1 MSTTCELSF
10 QQKSLFQQGY
20 QHYSAQ
26 ELKQLEWGLRF
37 TPAVC
42 SAITAYGLY
51 TQQPYVL
58 FFVGILGMWA
68 FFFPAGHPMD
78 LIYNRLVRHVFNA
91 IELPENPF
99 QRRLACFAAGIM
111 NTSAAIL
118 FLTGFSVIAIA
129 VGVTLLLLQAIVIT
143 THFCTLSWM
152 YEGLM
157 RMLGKWK
164 TPMDLNEAKS
174 MIENGA
180 MVVDVRSQNEF
191 ASESIECTVNLPLEN
206 LDDNTDKFKGQ
217 TTLVFCNSGTRSHIA
232 MEKLQHYGVENV
244 FNLGG
249 FTRAKELMAT
259 TLNLKT
265 GENEDGVDHLYFA
278 AKADT

>member
-1 MSTTCELSF
+1 MSKTCELTF

-26 ELKQLEWGLRF
+26 ELSQLEWGLRF

-51 TQQPYVL
+51 TQQPYIL

-78 LIYNRLVRHVFNA
+78 LIYNRVVRHAFKA

-99 QRRLACFAAGIM
+99 QRRLACFAAGVM
-111 NTSAAIL
+111 NTAAAIL
-118 FLTGFSVIAIA
+118 FLTEFPVAAIV
-129 VGVTLLLLQAIVIT
+129 VGLTLLTLQLIVIT

-157 RMLGKWK
+157 RMLGKWQVPVDMGRAK
-164 TPMDLNEAKS
+164 TMV
-174 MIENGA
+174 ENGA

-191 ASESIECTVNLPLEN
+191 VSESIEHTVNLPLEN
-206 LDDNTDKFKGQ
+206 LDENTEKFKDQ
-217 TTLVFCNSGTRSHIA
+217 TALIFCNSGTRSHIA
-232 MEKLQHYGVENV
+232 VEKLKQHGLKNV
-244 FNLGG
+244 FNLGS
-249 FTRAKELMAT
+249 FTRAKKLMAPFAI
-259 TLNLKT
+259 LKSE
-265 GENEDGVDHLYFA
+265 ENSS
-278 AKADT
+278 

>member
-20 QHYSAQ
+20 QHYSAG
-26 ELKQLEWGLRF
+26 ELKQLDWGLRF

-58 FFVGILGMWA
+58 FFVGFLGMWA

-78 LIYNRLVRHVFNA
+78 LFYNHVVRHAFGA
-91 IELPENPF
+91 IKLPKNPF

-111 NTSAAIL
+111 NTTSAVL
-118 FLTGFSVIAIA
+118 FLTGFPLIAIV
-129 VGVTLLLLQAIVIT
+129 VGVALLVLQMIVIT

-157 RMLGKWK
+157 RALGLWK
-164 TPMDLNEAKS
+164 VPMDLGKAQTLVEA
-174 MIENGA
+174 GA
-180 MVVDVRSQNEF
+180 MVVDVRSQAEF
-191 ASESIECTVNLPLEN
+191 AAESLDCTINLPLEN
-206 LDDNTDKFKGQ
+206 LESNTEQFEGK
-217 TTLVFCNSGTRSHIA
+217 TALVFCNSGTRSHIA
-232 MEKLQHYGVENV
+232 AEKLRRHGIENV
-244 FNLGG
+244 YDLGA
-249 FTRAKELMAT
+249 FSRARELM
-259 TLNLKT
+259 
-265 GENEDGVDHLYFA
+265 DA
-278 AKADT
+278 AV